1 MSTSYRPRTA
11 ATGVRAATTLALWAA
26 AWRGGASADGVL
38 DALGRTGIRAGVR
51 AGSTD
56 AAERSGLPGPGL
68 ASAAAVDLLGLLR
81 RGGPPALV
89 LPVPGDLR
97 GLPPGGDV
105 VLPALDAGAVVV
117 LPDAGVA
124 LVPVDGHWR
133 ALECSPAHATL
144 TLAEATWLVDEAVT
158 EATRALASADLA
170 SSRGNPREAVRRAI
184 LDRAVDTPAGMPSG
198 ASSLLAKATTLDALL
213 TVAAGHETAAV
224 TSAQLATVDDA
235 LAPLRSAVREARRTA
250 VATTVAALDA
260 AAGTPGEDRVT
271 PRR

>member
-1 MSTSYRPRTA
+1 MSTSDHPR
-11 ATGVRAATTLALWAA
+11 ATGAGVRAATTLALWAA
-26 AWRGGASADGVL
+26 AWRGGASADQVL
-38 DALGRTGIRAGVR
+38 EALGGTGVRAGVR
-51 AGSTD
+51 AGSAG
-56 AAERSGLPGPGL
+56 AAALSGLPGPGL
-68 ASAAAVDLLGLLR
+68 PSASAVDLLGLLR
-81 RGGPPALV
+81 RGGPPALL

-97 GLPPGGDV
+97 GLPPGGDI

-117 LPDAGVA
+117 LSDAGVA

-133 ALECSPAHATL
+133 ALECGQGHPTL
-144 TLAEATWLVDEAVT
+144 SMAEAMLLVDDAVT

-170 SSRGNPREAVRRAI
+170 SSRGNPREAVRRSI
-184 LDRAVDTPAGMPSG
+184 IDRAVDTPPGIPSG

-235 LAPLRSAVREARRTA
+235 LSPLRSAVREARRTA
-250 VATTVAALDA
+250 VAATVSALDA
-260 AAGTPGEDRVT
+260 SAGAPSGDRVT